1 MTLAEVAVAG
11 SQVSWR
17 DEAAPGA
24 TAVDPVRL
32 DVHAIRAT
40 VNGLNWPV
48 AATQAQMQLSAQVA
62 DPAALREQRRVRGGS
77 IDWKG
82 RVVAEPLAV
91 RGALRIERFPVHAL
105 ERYAAG
111 AVNASMQRGQLQWR
125 GDVALRQRPGGIEA
139 NVAGDLLLADLH
151 VFGRDPATGAA
162 SSDEL
167 IGWQA
172 LNVRGLKVAVA
183 PQTTPRI
190 DVAEAVLSDFY
201 SQLVLSEDGRFNVR
215 DAARRGAPATPAGG
229 FAVGRQIAEQPA
241 DAASA
246 PPAAAKAEPAAP
258 AAASVAAPAAGEAR
272 AKLPVDLKVGGVQ
285 LVNGRVD
292 YTDRLIKPNFS
303 AALSQ
308 LNGRLGA
315 FDSTSREMATLE
327 LNGRIAGTG
336 LLDIRGSLN
345 PMADPLALDIGAKAT
360 ELELAPLSPYAGKY
374 AGYAIERGKLS
385 MDLHY
390 DVQPDGRLQATNHVV
405 LNQLTFGERI
415 ESPTATKLPVRLAVA
430 LLSDRHG
437 VIDVNLPISGSINDP
452 QFSVGGVIWQVIVNL
467 IVKVVTSPFAL
478 FSGGGGEDLSVVNFK
493 PGTPVMADS
502 ANDALDKVAKAL
514 TERPTLQMTV
524 TGAAD
529 PLSEDD
535 AIRQAMLEQR
545 VTAQARNEALRAGV
559 AASAPQALSGEEH
572 ERLLRAVYREA
583 ELPDKP
589 RNVVGL
595 TKDLP
600 APEMEALLKKHM
612 RVSEDTAR
620 QLALQRGLA
629 VRDALVAKGLP
640 SERMFLAAPKLRAAG
655 EGDAALDAA
664 RAAVAGGEVASRE
677 RRAAPRVC
685 ITAVRQVAHDRT

>member
-1 MTLAEVAVAG
+1 MTLT
-11 SQVSWR
+11 QVSVDGGQLSWR
-17 DEAAPGA
+17 DEAAAGGSA
-24 TAVDPVRL
+24 EDPVL
-32 DVHAIRAT
+32 IDVHGLRAA
-40 VNGLNWPV
+40 VSGLSWPV
-48 AATQAQMQLSAQVA
+48 ATTQAQMQLSAQVA
-62 DPAALREQRRVRGGS
+62 DPAAAREQRRVRGGS

-82 RVVAEPLAV
+82 RLVAEPLAV

-111 AVNASMQRGQLQWR
+111 AVNASMPRGQLQWR

-139 NVAGDLLLADLH
+139 SVAGDLLLADLH
-151 VFGRDPATGAA
+151 VFGRDPATRAV
-162 SSDEL
+162 SPDEL

-172 LNVRGLKVAVA
+172 LSVKGLKVALA
-183 PQTTPRI
+183 PQARPRI

-215 DAARRGAPATPAGG
+215 DAARRGAPATPEGG
-229 FAVGRQIAEQPA
+229 FAVGRQIAQQPA
-241 DAASA
+241 DAPKDEAKDEPKA
-246 PPAAAKAEPAAP
+246 ADPAA
-258 AAASVAAPAAGEAR
+258 AAASVPPPAASGVR
-272 AKLPVDLKVGGVQ
+272 AKVPVDVRVGGVQ

-292 YTDRLIKPNFS
+292 YTDRLIRPSFS
-303 AALSQ
+303 AALSE

-336 LLDIRGSLN
+336 LLDIRGSVN
-345 PMADPLALDIGAKAT
+345 PMADPLALDIAAKAS

-390 DVQPDGRLQATNHVV
+390 DVRPDGRLEATNHVV

-415 ESPTATKLPVRLAVA
+415 ESPSATKLPVRLAVA

-437 VIDVNLPISGSINDP
+437 VIDVNLPVSGSINDP
-452 QFSVGGVIWQVIVNL
+452 QFSVGGIIWQVIVNL
-467 IVKVVTSPFAL
+467 ITKIVTAPFSWLA
-478 FSGGGGEDLSVVNFK
+478 GGGGEDLSAIGFK
-493 PGTPVMADS
+493 PGTATMADNAS
-502 ANDALDKVAKAL
+502 AALDKVAKAL
-514 TERPTLQMTV
+514 SERPALQMTV

-529 PLSEDD
+529 PLSE
-535 AIRQAMLEQR
+535 AEAMRQAMLDQR
-545 VTAQARNEALRAGV
+545 VAAQARNEALRAGA
-559 AASAPQALSGEEH
+559 AASAPQALSSEEH

-583 ELPDKP
+583 DLPDKP
-589 RNVVGL
+589 RNLIGL
-595 TKDLP
+595 TKDIP

-640 SERMFLAAPKLRAAG
+640 SERLFLAAPKLRVSG
-655 EGDAALDAA
+655 EGDAAWTP
-664 RAAVAGGEVASRE
+664 RAQLALAVK
-677 RRAAPRVC
+677 
-685 ITAVRQVAHDRT
+685 